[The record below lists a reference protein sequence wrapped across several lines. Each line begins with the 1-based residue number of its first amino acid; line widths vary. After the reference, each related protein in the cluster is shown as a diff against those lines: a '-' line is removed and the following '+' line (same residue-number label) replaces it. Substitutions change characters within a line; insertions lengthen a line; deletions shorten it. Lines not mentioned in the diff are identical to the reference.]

1 VTSIWRG
8 WSTAALA
15 LAVALLLP
23 VATFLVVTWLLG
35 WQLQHVESGSMSP
48 TYPVGSLLVTAQV
61 DPADIGIGMPI
72 VFEDPREPG
81 RLVTHRVV
89 AVAPG
94 AALGFITRG
103 DANATNDPAPVPA
116 RLVRGR
122 VLWHVTLLG
131 TVLDWLQWPRS
142 FVLLVLVPAG
152 LLVVAEWRSR
162 REVGRRREGPLVG
175 EGSVTELIRKE
186 GTHMS
191 SPELGELQ
199 GGPR

>member
-1 VTSIWRG
+1 MTERWRG
-8 WSTAALA
+8 WSTAALV
-15 LAVALLLP
+15 AVFATLVPL
-23 VATFLVVTWLLG
+23 ATFLMSVWLLG

-61 DPADIGIGMPI
+61 DQADIEIGMPI

-89 AVAPG
+89 GIAAG
-94 AALGFITRG
+94 ADLAFLTRG
-103 DANATNDPAPVPA
+103 DANATNDPSPVPA

-142 FVLLVLVPAG
+142 FIVLVVLPAG
-152 LLVVAEWRSR
+152 ILLISGWRER
-162 REVGRRREGPLVG
+162 RTPGGGIRSASEESIGTSTDVLGRLESDSDLRPN
-175 EGSVTELIRKE
+175 T
-186 GTHMS
+186 
-191 SPELGELQ
+191 
-199 GGPR
+199 